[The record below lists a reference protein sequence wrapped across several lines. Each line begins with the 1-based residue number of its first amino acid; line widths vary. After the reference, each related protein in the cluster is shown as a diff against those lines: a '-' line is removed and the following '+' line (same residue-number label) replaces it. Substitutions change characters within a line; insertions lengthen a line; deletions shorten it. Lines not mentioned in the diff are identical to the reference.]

1 MPTEFIVASH
11 EAFNNYYC
19 QLSHERKYTINASRI
34 FARLP
39 LNRFEKY
46 IRLLLEGRSNP
57 PKLVLVHLD
66 HESFADKES
75 YKELVKLIP
84 PEKLKVL

>member
-1 MPTEFIVASH
+1 MPTEFIVATT
-11 EAFNNYYC
+11 EGFNDYYC
-19 QLSHERKYTINASRI
+19 QLPHERKYSIRASKI
-34 FARLP
+34 FASLP

-46 IRLLLEGRSNP
+46 VRLLLESRSRP
-57 PKLVLVHLD
+57 QKTILVHLD
-66 HESFADKES
+66 YDGFQDRNG